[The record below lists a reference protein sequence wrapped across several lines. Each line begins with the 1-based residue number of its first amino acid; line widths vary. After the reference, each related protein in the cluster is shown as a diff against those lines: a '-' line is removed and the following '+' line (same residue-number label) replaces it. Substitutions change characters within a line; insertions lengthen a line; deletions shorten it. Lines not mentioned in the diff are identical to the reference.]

1 MIIMSDDDV
10 LDDDYNNHND
20 QGRDSHA
27 PIYADAHHP
36 QEMVKKSPHF
46 RPKNGHPD
54 PVSSI
59 SSAQMADIYH
69 KHTNRIYRSVIVCVC
84 ILSFNNISMRI

>member
-20 QGRDSHA
+20 QGRDGHA

-36 QEMVKKSPHF
+36 HEPHQMVKKIT
-46 RPKNGHPD
+46 PKMVIPTLFLQF
-54 PVSSI
+54 PVPRWPI
-59 SSAQMADIYH
+59 YTINTQIESAE
-69 KHTNRIYRSVIVCVC
+69 V
-84 ILSFNNISMRI
+84 